1 MWLFEH
7 GVPWGKSDGNATEKR
22 PSVLYSL
29 IGDKP
34 IGGQS
39 IAFVGDEE
47 CVCKKVLIC
56 WNSVSVLGRILAK
69 DKVCWEFG
77 S

>member
-1 MWLFEH
+1 MA
-7 GVPWGKSDGNATEKR
+7 VPWGKSDGNAIEKR

-29 IGDKP
+29 TGDRP

-47 CVCKKVLIC
+47 GICKQVLIC
-56 WNSVSVLGRILAK
+56 WNYVSVLGRILAK
-69 DKVCWEFG
+69 DEVCWEFG
-77 S
+77 SEISG

>member
-1 MWLFEH
+1 MA
-7 GVPWGKSDGNATEKR
+7 VPWGKSDGNAIEKR

-29 IGDKP
+29 TGDKP

-47 CVCKKVLIC
+47 GVCKKVLIC
-56 WNSVSVLGRILAK
+56 WNSMSVLGRILAK
-69 DKVCWEFG
+69 DEVCWEFG
-77 S
+77 YEMSG